1 MWLMSLWDVQHK
13 QRAKEIEFGFCSRE
27 CLVTRCLI
35 FAHLVGILR
44 SFFFHKLLEKRRQF
58 CNSVFRLVVGVWAN
72 CMRKSRAGMD
82 RGALNKHLA
91 HGLELIRFWTIAHH
105 HWGSDISLYMMQC
118 IIVGNLACWMPQ
130 WEWITNAF
138 HSLSVPHASR
148 LAGSFNLM
156 IASPLGG
163 LCVVFRVVAVVAH
176 CNYNSKYVNSI
187 WFDLFCMLSA
197 LCIWLNTA
205 LSMLT
210 SPCIR
215 STRSTMASISFGDFR
230 FRFVHAQNVA
240 I

>member
-35 FAHLVGILR
+35 FAHLVGIVR

-58 CNSVFRLVVGVWAN
+58 CNPVFRLVVGVWAN
-72 CMRKSRAGMD
+72 CMRKSRTGMD

-138 HSLSVPHASR
+138 HSLCPSRFASCWLIQFDDR
-148 LAGSFNLM
+148 
-156 IASPLGG
+156 IA
-163 LCVVFRVVAVVAH
+163 
-176 CNYNSKYVNSI
+176 
-187 WFDLFCMLSA
+187 
-197 LCIWLNTA
+197 
-205 LSMLT
+205 
-210 SPCIR
+210 
-215 STRSTMASISFGDFR
+215 TR
-230 FRFVHAQNVA
+230 RFVCGISCRGCCRALQLQFQ
-240 I
+240 IR